1 MKTSSRE
8 ERGKERALTL
18 QRTLVPKADR
28 DKYFER
34 IRKKKDYYTA
44 AKCRFWVFE
53 EAALPGAF
61 IEFYEADD
69 PDILLQAHAASP
81 DRVLDS
87 NRVYLQVEI
96 D

>member
-1 MKTSSRE
+1 MK
-8 ERGKERALTL
+8 KERALTL

-34 IRKKKDYYTA
+34 IGKKRDYYTA

-69 PDILLQAHAASP
+69 PEVLSQAHAASP

-87 NRVYLQVEI
+87 RRVYLQVEI

>member
-1 MKTSSRE
+1 MK
-8 ERGKERALTL
+8 KPKALTI
-18 QRTLVPKADR
+18 QRTLVPKAER

-34 IRKKKDYYTA
+34 LQRKRDHYTA

-53 EAALPGAF
+53 EASLPGAF

-69 PDILLQAHAASP
+69 PEILVEAHASAP

-87 NRVYLQVEI
+87 SRVYLQVEI
-96 D
+96 E

>member
-1 MKTSSRE
+1 MK
-8 ERGKERALTL
+8 KERALTL

-34 IRKKKDYYTA
+34 IRRKLDHYTA

-53 EAALPGAF
+53 EASLPGAF

-69 PDILLQAHAASP
+69 FECLSRAHAAAP
-81 DRVLDS
+81 DPVLDA
-87 NRVYLQVEI
+87 NRVYLHVEV

>member
-1 MKTSSRE
+1 MK
-8 ERGKERALTL
+8 KERALSL
-18 QRTLVPKADR
+18 QRTLVPKAERDR
-28 DKYFER
+28 YFER
-34 IRKKKDYYTA
+34 IRLKQEYYTA

-69 PDILLQAHAASP
+69 FESLSRAHAASP
-81 DRVLDS
+81 DPVLDS
-87 NRVYLQVEI
+87 NRIYLQVEI

>member
-1 MKTSSRE
+1 MKN
-8 ERGKERALTL
+8 GRALTL

-28 DKYFER
+28 EKYFER
-34 IRKKKDYYTA
+34 IRRKLEHYTA
-44 AKCRFWVFE
+44 AKVRFWVFE
-53 EAALPGAF
+53 EASLPGAF

-69 PDILLQAHAASP
+69 PEALTKAHAAAP
-81 DRVLDS
+81 DRILDS

>member
-1 MKTSSRE
+1 MR
-8 ERGKERALTL
+8 KERALTL
-18 QRTLVPKADR
+18 QRTLVLKGDR
-28 DKYFER
+28 EKYFER
-34 IRKKKDYYTA
+34 IRKKRDYYTA

-69 PDILLQAHAASP
+69 PDILSQAHAASP

-96 D
+96 E

>member
-1 MKTSSRE
+1 MKK
-8 ERGKERALTL
+8 GRALTL

-34 IRKKKDYYTA
+34 IQRKRDYYTA

-69 PDILLQAHAASP
+69 PETLSQAHAASP

-87 NRVYLQVEI
+87 SRVYLQVEI

>member
-1 MKTSSRE
+1 MK
-8 ERGKERALTL
+8 KERALTL

-34 IRKKKDYYTA
+34 IRKKKDHYTA

-69 PDILLQAHAASP
+69 PEVLSQAHAASP

-96 D
+96 E